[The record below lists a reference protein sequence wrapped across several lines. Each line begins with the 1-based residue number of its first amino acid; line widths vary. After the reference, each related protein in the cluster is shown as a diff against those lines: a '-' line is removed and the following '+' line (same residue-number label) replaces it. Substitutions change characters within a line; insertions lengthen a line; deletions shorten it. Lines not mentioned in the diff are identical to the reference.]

1 MNLEQLPVLIGTLP
15 VSTTTLL
22 VSVIYL
28 LRLPISKSVG
38 VFVWALFIFIGYF
51 AVAMAMERFV
61 KDYLAARLVTWD
73 ANSSAHDV
81 ASPEFSGWYVGLAV
95 GLAVAIGLTAVFELR
110 LNGIAPF
117 MSELIALGFALV
129 IIFGTVTMP
138 SSHDANWAFGG
149 RVLGWTLA
157 TAAFAAWVAIKIHQR
172 CTRARQPAQ
181 SRYSIS

>member
-1 MNLEQLPVLIGTLP
+1 MLQEFPERIGTLP
-15 VSTTTLL
+15 VSQVAALIMA
-22 VSVIYL
+22 IYVA
-28 LRLPISKSVG
+28 RVFMSKSVG
-38 VFVWALFIFIGYF
+38 ARVWALFIFTGYF
-51 AVAMAMERFV
+51 AVAMAMERFI
-61 KDYLAARLVTWD
+61 KDYLAARLVAWD

-81 ASPEFSGWYVGLAV
+81 VSPEFSGWYVGLAV